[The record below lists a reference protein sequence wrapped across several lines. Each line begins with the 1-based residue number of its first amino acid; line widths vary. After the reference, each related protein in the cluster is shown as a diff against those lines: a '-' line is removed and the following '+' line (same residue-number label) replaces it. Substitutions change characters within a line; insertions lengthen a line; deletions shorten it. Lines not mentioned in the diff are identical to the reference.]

1 MQWKD
6 NLSQSSLDK
15 LSSFTDL
22 ILLWNSRINLT
33 GYRTRQEI
41 DELLIGESV
50 LAMLKLRK
58 EGIVKA
64 GSTILDFG
72 SGAGIPGLVWAMLN
86 LPNQITSLEI
96 RQKKIAFQKEVV
108 RELNLKVRIM
118 LGKFPE
124 AVADERFDLIVS
136 RAIRFD
142 PKIWDKGRILLNAGG
157 QFVRF
162 GASNIGES
170 EWQSIPISDR
180 TSLQISS

>member
-1 MQWKD
+1 M
-6 NLSQSSLDK
+6 
-15 LSSFTDL
+15 
-22 ILLWNSRINLT
+22 T
-33 GYRTRQEI
+33 GCRTRQEI

-50 LAMLKLRK
+50 LAMLKLQK
-58 EGIVKA
+58 EGIAKA

-86 LPNQITSLEI
+86 LSIQITSLEV

-108 RELNLKVRIM
+108 RKLDLKARIM

-142 PKIWDKGRILLNAGG
+142 PKIWEKGRMLLNAGG
-157 QFVRF
+157 RFVRF
-162 GASNIGES
+162 SAGSLGES
-170 EWQSIPISDR
+170 EWQSIPVSDR
-180 TSLQISS
+180 TSLKISS